1 MALTVFDRV
10 RQLYHYQMWNSLA
23 EFSSLFAG
31 VVSAAVSSDSS
42 ATTTSDLFPDLG
54 SSPPI
59 SSSASTSSSS
69 AATAVVSLPAK
80 QKMALQVMVAHA
92 LIENKEFAR
101 AEALLKDALQHRKP
115 EFSDECQ
122 NARVRVRGSTV
133 QAQF

>member
-69 AATAVVSLPAK
+69 AAATAVVSLPAK

-101 AEALLKDALQHRKP
+101 AEALLKDALQHREP

-122 NARVRVRGSTV
+122 NA
-133 QAQF
+133 